1 MLWAMN
7 AEKRKTVRLRLQ
19 TSKDLGALRK
29 RLADAAMQLPPA
41 LPLHTEKLAALA
53 RCLLTGN
60 LPKKV
65 VLLVRGH
72 FAIRPCVGGVVFTA
86 AVIQSL
92 GTRENHKLVGP
103 MSRLSDAIAFHFRNS
118 RMRGV
123 AEYNLS
129 EAQAAIDAVAL
140 SALLNELSKILS
152 DAGVPNLLNPTPVA
166 EAEPCETN
174 EVATL
179 LAYVTTLEA
188 RIISTEKVCN
198 TLMKRIDNILN
209 PPHSPHGPVPA
220 PALVG
225 EAVPE
230 PLAPLHKPS
239 APEVI
244 EKNIECPGI
253 PSAF

>member
-1 MLWAMN
+1 
-7 AEKRKTVRLRLQ
+7 
-19 TSKDLGALRK
+19 
-29 RLADAAMQLPPA
+29 MQLPPA

-103 MSRLSDAIAFHFRNS
+103 MARLSDAIAFHFRNS

-152 DAGVPNLLNPTPVA
+152 DAGVPGLLNPIPESET
-166 EAEPCETN
+166 EPCETYVAS

-179 LAYVTTLEA
+179 LKYVTTLEA
-188 RIISTEKVCN
+188 RIISVEKVCN
-198 TLMKRIDNILN
+198 TLMRRLDDTRSLITGVRHDER
-209 PPHSPHGPVPA
+209 
-220 PALVG
+220 
-225 EAVPE
+225 EAIPE